1 MATLSD
7 FLCEWDNSS
16 PFIVAHTSGS
26 TGTPKEIHLLK
37 EDMRR
42 SARATNSF
50 FGIDSNSVLGIPLS
64 MDYIAGKMMAVRAI
78 EAHCR
83 LLELPVSNRIELPE
97 DVDLLSVVPSQAADL
112 LDNDPSLKR
121 AGCLLIGGAPLDIS
135 TEQRLFGAGV
145 EAYVGYGMT
154 ETCSHVALRRVG
166 ESEGIYRAMPGISF
180 TRDERNCLVI
190 TSGDFS
196 WKTLITNDIVDLIDG
211 QSFRWLGRADNVIIS
226 GGIKIHP
233 EQVEQAIASEL
244 GQGSPDFYITSEQ
257 STRWGQQV
265 VMIAETSGA
274 DLENLRASVAA
285 MKLPTGWRPAAVKGV
300 ERLPRTSNGKI
311 RR

>member
-97 DVDLLSVVPSQAADL
+97 DVDLLSVVPSQAAVL
-112 LDNDPSLKR
+112 LNNEPSLKR

-154 ETCSHVALRRVG
+154 ETCSHVAFKAGRELGRNLPRHAGNIIHTRRTQLSCNNLRR
-166 ESEGIYRAMPGISF
+166 F
-180 TRDERNCLVI
+180 L
-190 TSGDFS
+190 
-196 WKTLITNDIVDLIDG
+196 
-211 QSFRWLGRADNVIIS
+211 
-226 GGIKIHP
+226 
-233 EQVEQAIASEL
+233 
-244 GQGSPDFYITSEQ
+244 
-257 STRWGQQV
+257 
-265 VMIAETSGA
+265 
-274 DLENLRASVAA
+274 LENSDHQRYC
-285 MKLPTGWRPAAVKGV
+285 
-300 ERLPRTSNGKI
+300 
-311 RR
+311 